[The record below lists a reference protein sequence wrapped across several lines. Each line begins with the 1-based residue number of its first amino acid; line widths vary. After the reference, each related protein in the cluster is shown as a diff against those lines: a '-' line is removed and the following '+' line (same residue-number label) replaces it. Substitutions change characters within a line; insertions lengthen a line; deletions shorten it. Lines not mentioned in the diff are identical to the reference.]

1 MKAVLEIRNLTVTA
15 REGRRLL
22 DDVSLCL
29 NKGEIIG
36 LTGESGC
43 GKTTLIKSMMGF
55 LRTEQ
60 LSLSGQILLDARNIT
75 ALPAKEHAALRGT
88 TFALIPQSPMT
99 AFDPSWKIGAQM
111 EETLRIKLHLSRKEA
126 MERAEESLS
135 NVNLADTKRIL
146 GSYPGQLSGGMLQRV
161 AVALVF
167 ALEPEYILADEPT
180 SALDEENC
188 DIITDLLLGSKKR
201 AGVLLVSHDA
211 RTLKR
216 AADRL
221 LVMHDG
227 KIVDAGETDEVFTK
241 PQNLH
246 TIEFVR
252 GAQRGK
258 EDVWLWERS

>member
-1 MKAVLEIRNLTVTA
+1 MLEVRCLTVTA
-15 REGRRLL
+15 REGRKLL

-43 GKTTLIKSMMGF
+43 GKTTLIKSIMGL

-60 LSLSGQILLDARNIT
+60 LSLSGQIMLDEKNVS
-75 ALPAKEHAALRGT
+75 ALSTKEHAALRGT

-99 AFDPSWKIGAQM
+99 AFDPSWKIGMQM
-111 EETLRIKLHLSRKEA
+111 AETLHVKLHLSRKEA
-126 MERAEESLS
+126 MERTAESLRQ
-135 NVNLADTKRIL
+135 VNLTDIKRIL

-167 ALEPEYILADEPT
+167 ALKPEYILADEPT

-188 DIITDLLLGSKKR
+188 DVITDLLLERKKH
-201 AGVLLVSHDA
+201 AGILLVSHDA
-211 RTLKR
+211 RALKR
-216 AADRL
+216 AADQM

-227 KIVDAGETDEVFTK
+227 KIVDSGITDEVFAH

-252 GAQRGK
+252 GAQHGK
-258 EDVWLWERS
+258 EEVWLWERS